1 MPLSKP
7 TIEAFYQNYQW
18 KNIWKNLVSVFV
30 LPKEREVIYKFL
42 HEVLPT
48 RKRLKEMKKVPSSS
62 CMYCGQEESNIH
74 LVYCC
79 PVTNGIIIWLGNLLR
94 KYCSIDNINYMK
106 ILFLDL
112 PKLGKKE
119 KNICLFLVTT
129 YIVCIWNLK
138 DNRSSLPIVIKH
150 IKGKII
156 QKNRYLRYAIGDK
169 YDNMVTQ
176 PFSSLKWDDL

>member
-1 MPLSKP
+1 
-7 TIEAFYQNYQW
+7 
-18 KNIWKNLVSVFV
+18 
-30 LPKEREVIYKFL
+30 
-42 HEVLPT
+42 
-48 RKRLKEMKKVPSSS
+48 
-62 CMYCGQEESNIH
+62 
-74 LVYCC
+74 
-79 PVTNGIIIWLGNLLR
+79 
-94 KYCSIDNINYMK
+94 MK